1 MVLSFFHKYKHE
13 LREKP
18 FSERP
23 SSGNSFQIEFLSLT
37 FLLLV
42 GYEIAASKCYKM
54 LSDSELFFFSPSCHF
69 RLFTA
74 YIWQARIAHCTFF
87 PHLPSEV
94 AFHVDKFNA
103 FKAEITGWLHQIFWS
118 EIFVTSQLW
127 FCWSS
132 VVTNIIFHCASVWSG
147 KK

>member
-1 MVLSFFHKYKHE
+1 MSFFHKYKHE

-54 LSDSELFFFSPSCHF
+54 LSDSELFFFPLLATSDSSLH
-69 RLFTA
+69 
-74 YIWQARIAHCTFF
+74 IAHCTFF

-103 FKAEITGWLHQIFWS
+103 FKAEITGWLHQISWS